1 MRDGEGAPRFTEPMA
16 DVSHSENMTK
26 IQLTTSWPP
35 CTLAPMIRER
45 VSSTIRRAEQDI
57 RGLIAEAATSGD
69 YDLVS
74 NLSAIARRLSA
85 LAEEAAA
92 NASPTVDVPVAPL
105 ALVERKAVGKSA
117 PPSAR
122 RTTRKDGYPRFEK
135 ARDTLVKVGWSK
147 KERSE
152 YIHKAPKPA
161 LDAVVQRIAELGRG
175 GRTFT
180 ADNLPPVRISGGTDE
195 VPSYQTYVCLAWL
208 REVGVIEQHGR
219 EGYTVAAADL
229 VAAVSTNWDTL
240 PA

>member
-1 MRDGEGAPRFTEPMA
+1 MNQMVSSTAQLQRKYGEST
-16 DVSHSENMTK
+16 
-26 IQLTTSWPP
+26 LTPPYPP
-35 CTLAPMIRER
+35 CMLMPMIGDRA
-45 VSSTIRRAEQDI
+45 SITIRRAEQDI
-57 RGLIAEAATSGD
+57 RGLIAEAATSGE

-74 NLSAIARRLSA
+74 KLSGIARHLSD
-85 LAEEAAA
+85 LAEEAAIGA
-92 NASPTVDVPVAPL
+92 QRGVEVPVVPITK
-105 ALVERKAVGKSA
+105 VEPRAVGKSA
-117 PPSAR
+117 PPAAR

-135 ARDTLVKVGWSK
+135 SRDALVKVGWSK

-180 ADNLPPVRISGGTDE
+180 ADNLPPVRISGGIDE